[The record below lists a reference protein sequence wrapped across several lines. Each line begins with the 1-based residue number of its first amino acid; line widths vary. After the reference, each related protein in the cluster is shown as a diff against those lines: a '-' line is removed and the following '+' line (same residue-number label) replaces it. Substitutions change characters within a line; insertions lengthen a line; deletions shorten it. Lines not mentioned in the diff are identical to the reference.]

1 MKTDNKSI
9 GEVAVSALRRGLAVF
24 GLAAHTVNWAA
35 APSPDVEMCNAAH
48 EGAHQ
53 TVLHPEP
60 AVASPPPASAA
71 WLNDRLLRWGALA
84 KVPDGARFRLLHA
97 AQGGISAAPGLAAS
111 GADGALVLQP
121 HVQALPAALA
131 GRWRWFP
138 QGPVLT
144 VGAADRVHLK
154 RLHKG
159 QLVLVLEDAKGL
171 VLQASR
177 VQHAAALDA
186 LYAAAARERALGA
199 SVQRRGAVAHTGFR
213 LWAPT
218 AQRVWLCLHPDGI
231 GPAKAVHALRLD
243 ANTGVWQ
250 SRLPRDLSGHSYTY
264 LVDVFVPAVGLV
276 RNRVTDP
283 YALSLNTDSRRTWI
297 GRLDDAALKPA
308 GWDLTQR
315 PRRVRHNT
323 DLVVYELHVRDFS
336 VGDQSVPVP
345 HRGKYTAFAQTGSDG
360 MQHLQALAK
369 AGLTDVHLLPVFDLA
384 TVPEAGC
391 TSPTPPPGLP
401 PDSEQQQALVMAQ
414 ARGDCF
420 NWGYDPLHYTAPEG
434 SYASDAA
441 DGAVRIREF
450 RTMVQALHRAG
461 LRVGMDVVYNH
472 TSASGQA
479 AHSVLDRIVPGYY
492 QRLNAQGGVET
503 STCCANTAT
512 EHRMMAKLMIDSVV
526 VWARDHRIDSFRFD
540 LMGHQPRDAMLR
552 LQKAVDAATG
562 RHVQLIGEGWNFG
575 EVKDGHRF
583 VQASQAS
590 LNGSGIGTFSDRA
603 RDAARG
609 GGCCDDAQQTQQ
621 RQGWLNGLHF
631 APNGTR
637 SPPAAR
643 DELLRAAD
651 LVRVGLAGTLRDYV
665 MTTHDGVTRPLHAID
680 YAGQGAGYASQPGEV
695 VNYVENHDNQT
706 LFDIHA
712 LKLPRGTSAEDRA
725 RVQVLGLALTAFSQG
740 VAYFHAGSEILRSK
754 SGDRN
759 SFDSGD
765 WFNRLDWTL
774 QDNHWG
780 TGLPPRSENE
790 PLWPA
795 LRPLLADPLIK
806 PGPEHIRY
814 TRDAFLDLLKIRA
827 STSLFRLPTAQAVQQ
842 RLRLLNTGPDQ
853 NPAVVV
859 GHLDGRGL
867 AQAGFAEALYLV
879 NSGTQSATLQLP
891 ILRSKGLQLHP
902 VHLAAE
908 AADKRV
914 AEQSRWD
921 PHSATVGVPARSA
934 VVFVLP

>member
-1 MKTDNKSI
+1 MNAKPMQSGGVNGAAFRRWVGALAI
-9 GEVAVSALRRGLAVF
+9 AAPASA
-24 GLAAHTVNWAA
+24 WAA
-35 APSPDVEMCNAAH
+35 LPPPDVTACNAAH
-48 EGAHQ
+48 EGSHEA
-53 TVLHPEP
+53 VLQPLP
-60 AVASPPPASAA
+60 AVMAQLPASAA
-71 WLNDRLLRWGALA
+71 WLNDRLLRWGGLA
-84 KVPDGARFRLLHA
+84 ADAPGARFRLLHA
-97 AQGGISAAPGLAAS
+97 AQGGITAPTGQPAS
-111 GADGALVLQP
+111 GADGALVLQR
-121 HVQALPAALA
+121 HMQALPAALA
-131 GRWRWFP
+131 QRWRWFP
-138 QGPVLT
+138 QGALLT
-144 VGAADRVHLK
+144 VGAADRPLLK
-154 RLHKG
+154 RLHQG
-159 QLVLVLEDAKGL
+159 QLVLVQEDAQGL
-171 VLQASR
+171 VLQTTR

-186 LYAAAARERALGA
+186 LYADAASETALGA
-199 SVQRRGAVAHTGFR
+199 SVQRRAAAVHTGFK

-218 AQRVWLCLHPDGI
+218 AQGVWLCLHPDGFA
-231 GPAKAVHALRLD
+231 PAQAVLPLRLN
-243 ANTGVWQ
+243 AHTGIWQ
-250 SRLPRDLSGHSYTY
+250 AKLARDLSGHTYTY
-264 LVDVFVPAVGLV
+264 LVDVWVPTVGLV

-297 GRLDDAALKPA
+297 GHLDDAALKPA
-308 GWDLTQR
+308 GWNRDQR
-315 PRRVRHNT
+315 PGRVKHNT
-323 DLVVYELHVRDFS
+323 DLVIYELHVRDFS
-336 VGDQSVPVP
+336 IGDQTVAAP
-345 HRGKYTAFAQTGSDG
+345 HRGKYTAFAQAGSDG
-360 MQHLQALAK
+360 MKHLQALSK

-391 TSPTPPPGLP
+391 TTPTPPPGLP

-434 SYASDAA
+434 SFASNAA

-450 RTMVQALHRAG
+450 RSMVQALHRAG

-492 QRLNAQGGVET
+492 QRLNARGDVET

-512 EHRMMAKLMIDSVV
+512 EHRMMAKLMIDSAV

-540 LMGHQPRDAMLR
+540 LMGHQPRSAMLR
-552 LQKAVDAATG
+552 LQKAVNAAAG
-562 RHVQLIGEGWNFG
+562 RHIQLIGEGWNFG
-575 EVKDGHRF
+575 EVKDGLRF

-637 SPPAAR
+637 AQPADR
-643 DELLRAAD
+643 TELLRAAD
-651 LVRVGLAGTLRDYV
+651 LVRVGLAGTLRDYT
-665 MTTHDGVTRPLHAID
+665 MTTHDGTTRALHAID

-695 VNYVENHDNQT
+695 VNYIENHDNQT
-706 LFDIHA
+706 LFDSHA

-754 SGDRN
+754 NGDRN
-759 SFDSGD
+759 SYDSGD

-774 QDNHWG
+774 QDNYWG

-790 PLWPA
+790 PLWSA
-795 LRPLLADPLIK
+795 LKPLLADPAVK
-806 PGPEHIRY
+806 PRPEHIRF
-814 TRDAFLDLLKIRA
+814 TRDAFLDLLQIRA
-827 STSLFRLPTAQAVQQ
+827 SSMLFRLPTAQAVQQ

-853 NPAVVV
+853 NPTVVV

-867 AQAGFAEALYLV
+867 AGAGFGEVLYLI
-879 NSGTQSATLQLP
+879 NSGEQAETLQLP
-891 ILRSKGLQLHP
+891 TLRGKRFQLHP
-902 VHLAAE
+902 VHLAAG
-908 AADKRV
+908 AADRRV
-914 AEQSRWD
+914 ADQSRWD
-921 PHSATVGVPARSA
+921 PRSGTVGVPARSA